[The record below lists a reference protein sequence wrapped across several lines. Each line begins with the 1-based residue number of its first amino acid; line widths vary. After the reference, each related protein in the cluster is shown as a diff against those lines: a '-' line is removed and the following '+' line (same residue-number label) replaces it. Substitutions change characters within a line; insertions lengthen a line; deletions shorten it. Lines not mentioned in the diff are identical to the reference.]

1 LALLHGHKEAAQ
13 YLLDHGARK
22 TSLSDLDAF
31 AAACLAGDSHRVHS
45 LLGKDPTLI
54 AQLGDRRA
62 ELLHLAAATDK
73 RSAVR
78 LMSEL
83 HFDLNE
89 VKRTT
94 PLHHAAAGGHLET
107 VKLLVELGADPLIS
121 DAEHNATPLGWARY
135 NNQSTV
141 AEFLERF
148 EPKPPR

>member
-1 LALLHGHKEAAQ
+1 
-13 YLLDHGARK
+13 
-22 TSLSDLDAF
+22 
-31 AAACLAGDSHRVHS
+31 
-45 LLGKDPTLI
+45 
-54 AQLGDRRA
+54 
-62 ELLHLAAATDK
+62 
-73 RSAVR
+73 
-78 LMSEL
+78 MSEL
-83 HFDLNE
+83 HFGVNE

-94 PLHHAAAGGHLET
+94 ALHHIARGGHLET